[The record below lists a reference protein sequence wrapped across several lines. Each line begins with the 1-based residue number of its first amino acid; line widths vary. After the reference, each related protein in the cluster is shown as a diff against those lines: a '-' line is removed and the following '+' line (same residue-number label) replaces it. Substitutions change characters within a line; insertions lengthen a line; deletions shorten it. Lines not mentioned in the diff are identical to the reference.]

1 MCLYIGFRLPDR
13 NSPVSGSAYKLVA
26 HNRHMQR
33 SLVYFQQLHGISQHW
48 TFLGIDVL
56 NLIVLALLIQ
66 ILPPSLGLALNVV
79 VLLAIF
85 LLLYVKSTFYEK

>member
-1 MCLYIGFRLPDR
+1 MVQYPEVSKSWWLTIGICSGLLF
-13 NSPVSGSAYKLVA
+13 VSSNCMESVP
-26 HNRHMQR
+26 
-33 SLVYFQQLHGISQHW
+33 HW
-48 TFLGIDVL
+48 TFLGIDAL

-66 ILPPSLGLALNVV
+66 ILPPSLGLVLNVV